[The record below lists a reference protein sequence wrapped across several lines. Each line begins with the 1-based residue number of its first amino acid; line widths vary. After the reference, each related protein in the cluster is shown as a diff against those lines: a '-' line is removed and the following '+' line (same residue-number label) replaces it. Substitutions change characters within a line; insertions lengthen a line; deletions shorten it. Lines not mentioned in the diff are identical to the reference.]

1 MSTSLKPQTVS
12 MKTPALLATWIALSL
27 SVCATEPPPQLPS
40 TVAETAPTKT
50 SEKFYELSVQLPRLR
65 VGTPIPD
72 YSFVTILRPSPGDD
86 YWYRLPHTL
95 SVKGALPEGV
105 QLVQKGPSF
114 HDLARFSGTPTR
126 AGSYPVTLQATMA
139 DGAKSKEVPVVID
152 VSEGDSP
159 SYTYLFTYGRTRFIA
174 GESLNDSSYASVVT
188 DLGPIP
194 TNSLSEVYSLKVI
207 GLPTGAEFVSP
218 RGDGNFLLSGSINEP
233 GLYPV
238 TLQWGPKEGA
248 PLAEASTTLQ
258 VLDKDYVPTKRV
270 VVKSLGRSLRQ
281 SDLYEAGGFATPLIH
296 IEDDLGRK
304 TESSYTLIAEG
315 LPKGLMV
322 SSNSPETHPSIV
334 GRALESG
341 TFTFR
346 IKAVFEDG
354 TESESEESTL
364 EVEPAFSLSDMAG
377 TYDCLID
384 RSDRLNRGNGG
395 RLVATLSRNGSV
407 SGFLVNDFKR
417 FPFTSKDTQLN
428 RETNE
433 LTINPPSSGVVIRGT
448 LSEDIQGYSSPSRR
462 MFVLIGTVSLADDAE
477 ILAACSG
484 MGAPQVPKGVTSAY
498 SSPHPVNLMAIKG
511 SPFSSEFGE
520 TSGPTGIGFS
530 SLRISPTGIVTAT
543 VWAAD
548 GSAPATCSARLCET
562 QDLGARFNAFF
573 TLRNSSGQ
581 SALAGNLFINA
592 EGDAAGQLQWYQ
604 NASNRGAFPDGI
616 PLVNYEGVIG
626 SRMVP
631 QPAGL
636 NLDGFE
642 EGLRTAELDFI
653 GTDGAEEDTL
663 QLNIKAQSFQAAA
676 NAADEGLIASKTRL
690 RYSPKTGLL
699 TGSLTWKDSTTNEVR
714 PVTFRAMRAPD
725 GSSLMGHFTV
735 PSQAG
740 KSKLEA
746 GEVRIHPADKA
757 Q

>member
-1 MSTSLKPQTVS
+1 MSTSLKPQTDS
-12 MKTPALLATWIALSL
+12 MKTPFLLATWIGLSL
-27 SVCATEPPPQLPS
+27 VVSATEPPTRLSQLPS
-40 TVAETAPTKT
+40 TVAEIAPATT
-50 SEKFYELSVQLPRLR
+50 GEKLYDLNVYVPRLR
-65 VGTPIPD
+65 VGVPID
-72 YSFVTILRPSPGDD
+72 GSMVTILRPSPGDD

-95 SVKGALPEGV
+95 TVKGTLPDGV
-105 QLVQKGPSF
+105 QLVQKGPGF
-114 HDLARFSGTPTR
+114 HELARFAGTPTR
-126 AGSYPVTLQATMA
+126 AGTYSVTLQATMA
-139 DGAKSKEVPVVID
+139 DGAKSKEVPVMID
-152 VSEGDSP
+152 VSESGSP
-159 SYTYLFTYGRTRFIA
+159 SYTYLVTYGRTRFIA
-174 GESLNDSSYASVVT
+174 GEPLNDSSYASVVT
-188 DLGPIP
+188 DLVP
-194 TNSLSEVYSLKVI
+194 SLSESYSLKVI

-238 TLQWGPKEGA
+238 TLQWVHKDGTS
-248 PLAEASTTLQ
+248 LAEASTTLQ

-270 VVKSLGRSLRQ
+270 VVTSHGRSLRQ
-281 SDLYEAGGFATPLIH
+281 SDLYEAGGFATPFVH

-315 LPKGLMV
+315 LPKGLLL
-322 SSNSPETHPSIV
+322 SSNSPYTPPSIV

-341 TFTFR
+341 TFNFR
-346 IKAVFEDG
+346 IKAVFADG

-364 EVEPAFSLSDMAG
+364 EVEPAFNLADMAG

-407 SGFLVNDFKR
+407 SGFLVNNFKR

-448 LSEDIQGYSSPSRR
+448 LSEDSRGYSSPSRR
-462 MFVLIGTVSLADDAE
+462 MFVLVGTVSLADDAE

-511 SPFSSEFGE
+511 SPFSVE
-520 TSGPTGIGFS
+520 TAETAGPTGIGFS
-530 SLRISPTGIVTAT
+530 SLRVSQTGVVTAT

-562 QDLGARFNAFF
+562 EGLGARFNAFF

-581 SALAGNLFINA
+581 SALAGNLFINEA
-592 EGDAAGQLQWYQ
+592 GDAAGQLEWYQ

-653 GTDGAEEDTL
+653 GTDGVEEDSV
-663 QLNIKAQSFQAAA
+663 QLNIKAQAFQAAAA
-676 NAADEGLIASKTRL
+676 NAADEGLIASQTRL

-699 TGSLTWKDSTTNEVR
+699 TGSLTWKDSTTKEIR
-714 PVTFRAMRAPD
+714 PVSFRAMRAPD

-735 PSQAG
+735 PNQAG
-740 KSKLEA
+740 KSRLEA
-746 GEVRIHPADKA
+746 GTVHIHPADKSP
-757 Q
+757 